1 MTTDEVGTAVHH
13 HEAEQRDTLSIS
25 KKLQFVT
32 KYTLDVEV
40 DKPDHTI
47 DMK

>member
-1 MTTDEVGTAVHH
+1 MTTDEVGTAVHYR
-13 HEAEQRDTLSIS
+13 EVEQGDILSIS

-32 KYTLDVEV
+32 KYALDVEV

-47 DMK
+47 DME